1 MLPALS
7 SGTERADVRASGR
20 DLSNAIGSPAETNL
34 TVRRHSRVS
43 RFAPLLLGAVFGVA
57 LWAPIPTGPNAAR
70 ADVMAQVEQRFP
82 GWRIARASSSWEG
95 AWTVVVSCGS
105 RQVGFQLVP
114 GHGLPA
120 GDAWLHPED
129 AYSHARLAATS
140 DDRTYLLWYRDANHA
155 RAAPCKTQLAQP
167 QTERRDLVD

>member
-1 MLPALS
+1 MN
-7 SGTERADVRASGR
+7 RH
-20 DLSNAIGSPAETNL
+20 
-34 TVRRHSRVS
+34 RRVT
-43 RFAPLLLGAVFGVA
+43 RFAPLILAAVFGVA
-57 LWAPIPTGPNAAR
+57 LWAPIPTGPNEAR

-95 AWTVVVSCGS
+95 AWSVVVSCGT

-129 AYSHARLAATS
+129 RYSHARLATIS
-140 DDRTYLLWYRDANHA
+140 DDRTYLVWYRDKKHA
-155 RAAPCKTQLAQP
+155 PSLSCRDQVAQP
-167 QTERRDLVD
+167 HAELKELVD

>member
-1 MLPALS
+1 M
-7 SGTERADVRASGR
+7 T
-20 DLSNAIGSPAETNL
+20 
-34 TVRRHSRVS
+34 RHRMT
-43 RFAPLLLGAVFGVA
+43 RFAPLLLGAVFGLA
-57 LWAPIPTGPNAAR
+57 LWAPIPAWPNTAR

-95 AWTVVVSCGS
+95 AWSVVVSCRD

-129 AYSHARLAATS
+129 RYSHARLAATS
-140 DDRTYLLWYRDANHA
+140 DDRTYLVWYRDAKHA
-155 RAAPCKTQLAQP
+155 RSASCRTQVARPQP
-167 QTERRDLVD
+167 ELRELVD

>member
-1 MLPALS
+1 MN
-7 SGTERADVRASGR
+7 RH
-20 DLSNAIGSPAETNL
+20 
-34 TVRRHSRVS
+34 RRVT
-43 RFAPLLLGAVFGVA
+43 RFAPLLLAVVFGVA

-95 AWTVVVSCGS
+95 AWSVVVSCGT

-129 AYSHARLAATS
+129 RYSHARLATIS
-140 DDRTYLLWYRDANHA
+140 DDRTYLVWYRDAKHA
-155 RAAPCKTQLAQP
+155 PSLLCRDQVARPHEL
-167 QTERRDLVD
+167 RDLVD